1 MSQKMLKTASLVCF
15 SLFLFSNAIAND
27 LCPTT
32 TTGLCDVT
40 SIATEEID
48 TVVETYNDGSGIE
61 TITTITTTVTTDTVS
76 HGSSGDLLDESLG
89 YTNHGSDQET
99 DVGGK
104 GSAANNL
111 AQCRSLG
118 TSDKCSGLT
127 STSLTTYEWNNLD
140 VSGLS
145 MEGRGGEVTYSVAID
160 VPSSDNTSITITG
173 TNAAGTT
180 VLSGTDVLSAVGT
193 ESIGIYEGSFDFS
206 DSLSRISI
214 KMSGTNYQLTSA
226 YPVFDDLHANIYWNI
241 VNTVVTQFI
250 TSETEYL
257 LLNPT
262 TDPVELELVEDFYDH
277 HEVHDNG
284 EQIEIININE
294 EPIHDISFETVELE
308 LNEPMDIDMDLDLGS
323 SLEFDTMGTND
334 TSSNTEMD
342 NIEISSISND
352 LEEVLDIG
360 SAGAGSPGQQES
372 PEVSGE
378 IKVETKE
385 VKASPKPKNEPQADV
400 EKETEVEAQPKP
412 KEATSEAKNEPTAKA
427 KTKAVVKKATSKQ
440 KNEKAAKII
449 KKMGDKG
456 KYDSRNQQ
464 KVVIMVALLGA
475 DLSTY
480 TKDAPVI
487 EDTAGFDFGT
497 VIPDGELPSNNLAM
511 YLLDIGSSLMMNEM
525 IDSQWKD

>member
-1 MSQKMLKTASLVCF
+1 MSLKTLKLALLACCF
-15 SLFLFSNAIAND
+15 SCLFSNATAND

-40 SIATEEID
+40 SVGTEEID

-61 TITTITTTVTTDTVS
+61 TITTITTTVTTDTVT
-76 HGSSGDLLDESLG
+76 HGNSGNILDKNLG
-89 YTNHGSDQET
+89 YTTHDTNQNT
-99 DVGGK
+99 DPGGK
-104 GSAANNL
+104 GSAMNNS

-118 TSDKCSGLT
+118 TSDICAGLT
-127 STSLTTYEWNNLD
+127 STNLTTYEWNNLD

-160 VPSSDNTSITITG
+160 VPTSDTTSITITG
-173 TNAAGTT
+173 INADGTT

-206 DSLSRISI
+206 DNLSRISI

-277 HEVHDNG
+277 HEVNDTG
-284 EQIEIININE
+284 EHIEIININE
-294 EPIHDISFETVELE
+294 EPIHDITFETVELE
-308 LNEPMDIDMDLDLGS
+308 LEQPMDLNLDLDLGS

-334 TSSNTEMD
+334 TGSNTEMD

-360 SAGAGSPGQQES
+360 PAGAGSPGQGS
-372 PEVSGE
+372 SEVSGE
-378 IKVETKE
+378 IKVETEE
-385 VKASPKPKNEPQADV
+385 VKASPEPKKEPHPDV
-400 EKETEVEAQPKP
+400 KKETEVEAQTGS
-412 KEATSEAKNEPTAKA
+412 KEALSEAKNEPTAKA

-511 YLLDIGSSLMMNEM
+511 YLMDIGSSLMMNEM